1 MKYRIGFRLNWLKVM
16 LVLVSMFFAGIMFSG
31 NFENKFIYSGLIV
44 LPIGILLIKKIIKIP
59 IK

>member
-1 MKYRIGFRLNWLKVM
+1 MM

-31 NFENKFIYSGLIV
+31 NFENKFIYSGLII
-44 LPIGILLIKKIIKIP
+44 LPIGILLIKKRIKIP

>member
-16 LVLVSMFFAGIMFSG
+16 LVLVSMFFAGIMFYG

-44 LPIGILLIKKIIKIP
+44 LPIGILLIKKRIKIS